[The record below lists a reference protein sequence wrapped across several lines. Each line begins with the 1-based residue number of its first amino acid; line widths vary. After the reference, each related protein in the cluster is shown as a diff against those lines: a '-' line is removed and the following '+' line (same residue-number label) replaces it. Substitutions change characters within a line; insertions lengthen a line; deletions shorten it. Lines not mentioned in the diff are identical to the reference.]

1 MINLTDEMVSRLDSA
16 LADGYS
22 CLVGT
27 ASKDGEP
34 QISPKG
40 SVMAFD
46 RATLAYWERAKRS
59 ALDNVVENPQVVVYY
74 AHAAD
79 RVRWRFHGKATV
91 HEDGPIRQEVM
102 DRCVQAEL
110 DRDPERLG
118 VADLIKIDK
127 ITALSG
133 AVPQQRDQSKA
144 QLPEHGLNLRLVANH
159 QELAGPINLHNHWQL
174 RPWQGE
180 GTTFLT

>member
-1 MINLTDEMVSRLDSA
+1 MINLTAEMVSRLDSA

-59 ALDNVVENPQVVVYY
+59 ALDNVAENPQVVVDY
-74 AHAAD
+74 AAD

-118 VADLIKIDK
+118 VAVLIKIDK
-127 ITALSG
+127 ITELSG
-133 AVPQQRDQSKA
+133 EVLQQID
-144 QLPEHGLNLRLVANH
+144 
-159 QELAGPINLHNHWQL
+159 
-174 RPWQGE
+174 
-180 GTTFLT
+180 

>member
-46 RATLAYWERAKRS
+46 MEIRWPIGSGPSGRPWATLPRIRRS
-59 ALDNVVENPQVVVYY
+59 
-74 AHAAD
+74 
-79 RVRWRFHGKATV
+79 
-91 HEDGPIRQEVM
+91 
-102 DRCVQAEL
+102 
-110 DRDPERLG
+110 
-118 VADLIKIDK
+118 
-127 ITALSG
+127 S
-133 AVPQQRDQSKA
+133 S
-144 QLPEHGLNLRLVANH
+144 
-159 QELAGPINLHNHWQL
+159 
-174 RPWQGE
+174 
-180 GTTFLT
+180 TTPTPPTG

>member
-1 MINLTDEMVSRLDSA
+1 M
-16 LADGYS
+16 
-22 CLVGT
+22 GT

-40 SVMAFD
+40 SVMAFNRD
-46 RATLAYWERAKRS
+46 TLAYWERAKRS
-59 ALDNVVENPQVVVYY
+59 ALDNIAENPQVVVYY

-79 RVRWRFHGKATV
+79 RVRWRFHGKVTV

-118 VADLIKIDK
+118 VAVLIKIDR
-127 ITALSG
+127 TTELSG
-133 AVPQQRDQSKA
+133 EVLQQID
-144 QLPEHGLNLRLVANH
+144 
-159 QELAGPINLHNHWQL
+159 
-174 RPWQGE
+174 
-180 GTTFLT
+180 

>member
-34 QISPKG
+34 QISPNGEPQISPKG
-40 SVMAFD
+40 SVMAFNRD
-46 RATLAYWERAKRS
+46 TLAYWERAKRS
-59 ALDNVVENPQVVVYY
+59 ALDNVAENPQVVVYY

-79 RVRWRFHGKATV
+79 RVRWRFHGRATV

-118 VADLIKIDK
+118 VAVLINIDK
-127 ITALSG
+127 ITELSG
-133 AVPQQRDQSKA
+133 EVLQQI
-144 QLPEHGLNLRLVANH
+144 G
-159 QELAGPINLHNHWQL
+159 
-174 RPWQGE
+174 
-180 GTTFLT
+180 

>member
-40 SVMAFD
+40 SVMAFNRD
-46 RATLAYWERAKRS
+46 TLAYWERAKRS
-59 ALDNVVENPQVVVYY
+59 ALDNVAENPQVVVYY

-79 RVRWRFHGKATV
+79 RVGGGSTAGQPCTRTV
-91 HEDGPIRQEVM
+91 PFAR
-102 DRCVQAEL
+102 
-110 DRDPERLG
+110 
-118 VADLIKIDK
+118 KSW
-127 ITALSG
+127 TA
-133 AVPQQRDQSKA
+133 ASK
-144 QLPEHGLNLRLVANH
+144 PNWTGILNAWVSPSSSR
-159 QELAGPINLHNHWQL
+159 
-174 RPWQGE
+174 
-180 GTTFLT
+180 

>member
-40 SVMAFD
+40 SVMAFN

-59 ALDNVVENPQVVVYY
+59 ALDNVAENPRVVVYY
-74 AHAAD
+74 AHTAD
-79 RVRWRFHGKATV
+79 RVRWRFHGRQPSTNTV
-91 HEDGPIRQEVM
+91 PFAR
-102 DRCVQAEL
+102 
-110 DRDPERLG
+110 
-118 VADLIKIDK
+118 KSW
-127 ITALSG
+127 TAASRPNWTG
-133 AVPQQRDQSKA
+133 I
-144 QLPEHGLNLRLVANH
+144 LNAWVSPSSSR
-159 QELAGPINLHNHWQL
+159 
-174 RPWQGE
+174 
-180 GTTFLT
+180 